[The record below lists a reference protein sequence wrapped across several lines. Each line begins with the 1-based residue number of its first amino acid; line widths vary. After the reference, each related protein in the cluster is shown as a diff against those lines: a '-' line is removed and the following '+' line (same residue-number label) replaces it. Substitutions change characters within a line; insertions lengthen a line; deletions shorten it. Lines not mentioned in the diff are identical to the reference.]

1 MPRLGGFLQFF
12 LQLGFAFVQCLQTQL
27 PAMQLDRQLI
37 DVTSNFGV
45 LRFVFGQATLDLI
58 EPDLRTRRR
67 SF

>member
-37 DVTSNFGV
+37 DITGDFGA
-45 LRFVFGQATLDLI
+45 LRFVF
-58 EPDLRTRRR
+58 R
-67 SF
+67 